1 MSSAVTTNYLNTVTD
16 IREPHACVAPRS
28 RDISRQLPDQIVA
41 KLIRIAA
48 DKTTTPSE
56 KSLLISDCR
65 EKADIDYPDLFV
77 SRVREVTRAASYSS
91 VDGIEPAVR
100 LVLSTDDDW
109 KMVTMP

>member
-1 MSSAVTTNYLNTVTD
+1 MSSAVTTNYLNALTD
-16 IREPHACVAPRS
+16 ISEPHACVAPHS

-48 DKTTTPSE
+48 DATTTTSE

-65 EKADIDYPDLFV
+65 KKAAIEYPDLFV

-91 VDGIEPAVR
+91 VNGIEPAVR
-100 LVLSTDDDW
+100 LVLSTGDNW
-109 KMVTMP
+109 KMVLM